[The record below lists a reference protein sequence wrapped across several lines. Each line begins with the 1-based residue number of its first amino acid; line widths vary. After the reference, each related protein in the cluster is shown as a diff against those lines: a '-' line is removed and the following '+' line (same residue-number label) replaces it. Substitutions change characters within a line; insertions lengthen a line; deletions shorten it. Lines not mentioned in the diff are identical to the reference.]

1 MNITTLLA
9 ALLAGLGSLG
19 LHFTSI
25 SGGPLGY
32 SPFEVVGGGPTTG
45 PIQPSNVTGGG
56 PVGAPQPSSVAGGG
70 PSGGPAQPS
79 NVMGGGPLGSPRP

>member
-1 MNITTLLA
+1 LLA
-9 ALLAGLGSLG
+9 AFLAGLGSLG

-45 PIQPSNVTGGG
+45 PV
-56 PVGAPQPSSVAGGG
+56 QPSSVSGGG
-70 PSGGPAQPS
+70 PTTGPAQPS
-79 NVMGGGPLGSPRP
+79 NVSTAKPLLLLH